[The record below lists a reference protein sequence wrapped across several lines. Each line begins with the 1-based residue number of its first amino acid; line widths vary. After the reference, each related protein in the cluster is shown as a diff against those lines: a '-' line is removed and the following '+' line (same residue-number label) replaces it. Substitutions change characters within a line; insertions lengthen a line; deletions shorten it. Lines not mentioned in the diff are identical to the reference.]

1 MSLQLP
7 DDDSKPWY
15 SDPTFLLAAVPT
27 ILGVL
32 KILGY
37 LPDADVDTVN
47 QLISDTVKNGFLF
60 GASAIGLWKYFTK
73 EQAVA
78 VERMAL
84 RREMV
89 MEKYRMEL
97 RQSIQDKPDPR
108 ENVR

>member
-7 DDDSKPWY
+7 DDVSKPWY

-27 ILGVL
+27 VLGVL

-37 LPDADVDTVN
+37 LPEADVDTVN
-47 QLISDTVKNGFLF
+47 QLISDTVRNGFLF

-84 RREMV
+84 RREMLV
-89 MEKYRMEL
+89 QQLRMNL
-97 RQSIQDKPDPR
+97 QVKD
-108 ENVR
+108 

>member
-27 ILGVL
+27 VLGVL

-84 RREMV
+84 KREFL
-89 MEKYRMEL
+89 MEHVREEMRTRESI
-97 RQSIQDKPDPR
+97 RQK
-108 ENVR
+108 